1 MRTYQEAMAEVEK
14 EVTEL
19 FRKNLT
25 SFGVM
30 TSPESYEFLSGE
42 LWLNGHPLKETQ
54 AESECLQFAFDTL
67 IRKNSYKESSS
78 TAE

>member
-1 MRTYQEAMAEVEK
+1 MRTFEAAMAEVDK
-14 EVTEL
+14 NVTEL

-30 TSPESYEFLSGE
+30 NSPESYEFLSGE
-42 LWLNGHPLKETQ
+42 LWYNGHPLKETQ

-67 IRKNSYKESSS
+67 ISKNSSKESS
-78 TAE
+78 TLCR